1 MVHTLPTDREQTH
14 QQRDKQDEDDRVQ
27 NQAAQLGRALWG
39 GDPAAGDRTHK
50 LVRLGAGDDHVS
62 DGWEQGELELGHL
75 YYITRKYLFKIMP
88 TPEWTKMIGTSLL
101 ASLQELTGAPREEK
115 RIFED
120 AIRAIIE
127 DVCE

>member
-1 MVHTLPTDREQTH
+1 
-14 QQRDKQDEDDRVQ
+14 
-27 NQAAQLGRALWG
+27 
-39 GDPAAGDRTHK
+39 
-50 LVRLGAGDDHVS
+50 
-62 DGWEQGELELGHL
+62 
-75 YYITRKYLFKIMP
+75 MP

-127 DVCE
+127 DVCD